1 MILFFIGFVFG
12 VFVAQESPQFPN
24 IKVQSIEGFKFIKK
38 LITENVEKKT
48 STKKEKSNNNDN
60 EEDKKTL

>member
-24 IKVQSIEGFKFIKK
+24 IKIQTIDGLKFIKK
-38 LITENVEKKT
+38 LITENVEK
-48 STKKEKSNNNDN
+48 TKPKKKKSDNNDN
-60 EEDKKTL
+60 GEDKKIL